1 MSYMEAKKLH
11 QVNDGLQP
19 DWLKGEECLVLEE
32 WYRSCECNPGL
43 LQQLTGTE
51 LLAMKQRQFQSIAQR
66 LNPGK
71 NKLVLVVV

>member
-1 MSYMEAKKLH
+1 MEAKKLH
-11 QVNDGLQP
+11 QVTDGLQP

>member
-1 MSYMEAKKLH
+1 MEAKHLS
-11 QVNDGLQP
+11 QVTDGLQP
-19 DWLKGEECLVLEE
+19 DWLKGEECLAFEE
-32 WYRSCECNPGL
+32 WYRNCESNPGL

-51 LLAMKQRQFQSIAQR
+51 LQALKQEQFQSIARR

>member
-1 MSYMEAKKLH
+1 MEAKKLH